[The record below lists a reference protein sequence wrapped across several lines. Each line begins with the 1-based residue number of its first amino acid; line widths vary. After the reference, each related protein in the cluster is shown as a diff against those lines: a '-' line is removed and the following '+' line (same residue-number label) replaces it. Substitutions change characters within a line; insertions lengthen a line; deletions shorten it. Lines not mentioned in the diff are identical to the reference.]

1 MKFYTGKDLALEF
14 REWWPVMWA
23 RTGIY
28 WKEHDGTLWESNIPY
43 LDSFVETQMYIF
55 IRMQQTYKG
64 IHLHINYTSIY
75 KGQGF

>member
-1 MKFYTGKDLALEF
+1 
-14 REWWPVMWA
+14 MWA

-55 IRMQQTYKG
+55 IRTQQTYKC
-64 IHLHINYTSIY
+64 IRLHINYTSIY
-75 KGQGF
+75 KGQRFLNIHTPRRGQEKRKEILLV